1 MTLEE
6 FLAGQA
12 QGDEGI
18 ARLLDGM
25 TALQGRL
32 SGRIAEA
39 IAELEIS
46 GGALV
51 ASEANLAR
59 LAEVMQ
65 AIEGGFVDP
74 KWEKAVSDY
83 LKTFDALGKN
93 TGLWAAELGSVS
105 PNLLTALSRAYKQVA
120 AEYLLNAQSFS
131 LTLLNP
137 IAQEVGTYIATG
149 GRYADLVRSVSQIVT
164 GGDESDGAIL
174 GNART
179 AVNDLVSVYERTA
192 TTVAADA
199 VGAEFF
205 LYQGRPIKTTREF
218 CRSRAGKYW
227 HRKEIEE
234 WGGMEWHGQMKGTNS
249 STIFNYLGGYSCRH
263 TLVPVRR
270 DVVPKEDLDRMRA
283 KGLID

>member
-1 MTLEE
+1 
-6 FLAGQA
+6 
-12 QGDEGI
+12 
-18 ARLLDGM
+18 M

-46 GGALV
+46 GGTLV

-74 KWEKAVSDY
+74 RWERAVADY
-83 LKTFDALGKN
+83 LRTFDALGRN

-105 PNLLTALSRAYKQVA
+105 PTLLTALGRAYKQVA

-149 GRYADLVRSVSQIVT
+149 GRYADLVRSVTQIVT
-164 GGDESDGAIL
+164 GGDNSDGAIL

-234 WGGMEWHGQMKGTNS
+234 WGGMEWQGQMKGTNS

-263 TLVPVRR
+263 VLVPVRQ
-270 DVVPKEDLDRMRA
+270 DVVPKEDLDRMRS
-283 KGLID
+283 KGLVE